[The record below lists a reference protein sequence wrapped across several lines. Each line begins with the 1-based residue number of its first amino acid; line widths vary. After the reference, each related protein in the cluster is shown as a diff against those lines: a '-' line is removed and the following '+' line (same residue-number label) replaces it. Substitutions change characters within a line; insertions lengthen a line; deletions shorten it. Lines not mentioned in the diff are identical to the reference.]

1 MTKRFSA
8 SLFILGTISFLIIL
22 ISVVHHATWVTQF
35 DTLIRTGIRSLS
47 SPLMDTVSIAIT
59 SIGNPYSIMILT
71 TIVTLGLL
79 GFKQWSAASFLVINM
94 VLFSTLNHFIKM
106 SVQRPRPPFHHL
118 VYAGGYSFPSG
129 HASGALLFFGTLS
142 ILVYYLIRQRVWRKI
157 AIGTCLILAL
167 CIGLSRI
174 YVLVHYP
181 SDVLAGF
188 LLATACLGGSW
199 YCFIHFKLLHL
210 KES

>member
-8 SLFILGTISFLIIL
+8 SLFIVGTISFLMIL
-22 ISVVHHATWVTQF
+22 ISVMHHAAWVAPF
-35 DTLIRTGIRSLS
+35 DAMIRTGVRSLS
-47 SPLMDTVSIAIT
+47 SSLMDSISIAIT

-79 GFKQWSAASFLVINM
+79 SFKQWAAACFLVINM
-94 VLFSTLNHFIKM
+94 TVFSTLNYLIKM
-106 SVQRPRPPFHHL
+106 IIQRPRPPFHHL

-129 HASGALLFFGTLS
+129 HASGALLFLGTLS
-142 ILVYYLIRQRVWRKI
+142 ILVYYLIHQPVWQKI
-157 AIGTCLILAL
+157 VIGSCLILAL
-167 CIGLSRI
+167 GIGLSRI